1 MPTLIQEQ
9 NELKT
14 LQEQY
19 WAKWNAYPLVKAPD
33 GTESK
38 DIPANDLAELNKTMT
53 AMAEKGK
60 IVDLLTAAEEA
71 ANEAK
76 DGLRPERP
84 AIPGPEAKGREQ
96 VKSWGQMFVESKQF
110 TNRPDNRH
118 VHDVTL
124 GGQPGHIDA
133 KGWLGMESKSFMG
146 EQSANLGFAPQI
158 LRDDT
163 VRMAQRPPQVIDAL
177 PIEPTTQMGFKFQLQ
192 TVLTNNASSQLA
204 EGVAPS
210 QSVITYAEQT
220 GIITAIRAYI
230 TVSEEQ
236 LEDVDEIR
244 GLIDEDLVLIMKQT
258 MDDYLT
264 NSNSSTY
271 GYGMLNVSSIATQS
285 FANYSFIDG
294 IRVAMNAVNVTA
306 RAKATTGFF
315 HSTNVM
321 NGIDLLKT
329 ADGVFIFPNGLQGG
343 IPGTRRVWGINIIE
357 TEASGIV
364 ATAGAGVGVVID
376 NAYVKVKMR
385 KDITLAI
392 TDSHGELFIA
402 NTLAIRATARMGLK
416 VTRAGAVC
424 KCTAI
429 S

>member
-14 LQEQY
+14 LQEKY
-19 WAKWNAYPLVKAPD
+19 AAKWDAYPLIKAPD

-38 DIPANDLAELNKTMT
+38 DIPANDLEELNKLMT

-60 IVDLLTAAEEA
+60 SVDILTAAEEA
-71 ANEAK
+71 AKEAK
-76 DGLRPERP
+76 DGLSPQRP

-96 VKSWGQMFVESKQF
+96 VKSWGQMFVESKNF
-110 TNRPDNRH
+110 TNRPNNRY
-118 VHDVTL
+118 VSDVVV
-124 GGQPGHIDA
+124 GDKPGQMDA
-133 KGWLGMESKSFMG
+133 KSWLGLESKFMG
-146 EQSANLGFAPQI
+146 EQTANLGFAPII
-158 LRDDT
+158 LRDET
-163 VRMAQRPPQVIDAL
+163 VKMAQRPPQVIDAL
-177 PIEPTTQMGFKFQLQ
+177 PIEPTTQMGFKFMLQ

-204 EGVAPS
+204 EGAAPS
-210 QSVITYAEQT
+210 ESVITYAEQT
-220 GIITAIRAYI
+220 GIITAVRAYI
-230 TVSEEQ
+230 AVSEEQ

-244 GLIDEDLVLIMKQT
+244 SLIDEDLVLIMKQT

-264 NSNSSTY
+264 NSNSATY
-271 GYGMLNVSSIATQS
+271 GYGMINVASIATQS

-294 IRVAMNAVNVTA
+294 IRVAMNAINVTA
-306 RAKATTGFF
+306 RAKASTGFF

-392 TDSHGELFIA
+392 TDSHSDFFIA
-402 NTLAIRATARMGLK
+402 NKLAIRATARMGLK

-424 KCTAI
+424 KCTSI